1 MDLGTIQATVTSL
14 KAAFDIAKG
23 ISDLKTDT
31 EVQAKVI
38 ELQQIILCAQ
48 ESALRANTDQF
59 ELMNELKILRE
70 QLEGVNKWMEERNR
84 YVLHKSNVTSGGVV
98 YALLK
103 SEAKTG
109 EPAHFLC
116 PECYE
121 LGGKSIL
128 MNSGSERAGFTKWV
142 CNKCKLEIPTGYRGP
157 VSADFVG

>member
-14 KAAFDIAKG
+14 KAAFDVAKG
-23 ISDLKTDT
+23 ISDLKTDA

-38 ELQQIILCAQ
+38 ELQQIILSAQ
-48 ESALRANTDQF
+48 ESALRANADQF

-70 QLEGVNKWMEERNR
+70 QLEEIHKWSEEKNR
-84 YVLHKSNVTSGGVV
+84 YVLHKSNATSGGVV

-103 SEAKTG
+103 SESREG

-121 LGGKSIL
+121 LGSKSIL
-128 MNSGSERAGFTKWV
+128 MNSSNERSSFTKWV
-142 CNKCKLEIPTGYRGP
+142 CNKCKLEIPTGYRGA
-157 VSADFVG
+157 VSADFVE

>member
-1 MDLGTIQATVTSL
+1 VDLGTIQATVTSL

-23 ISDLKTDT
+23 ISDLKTGS

-38 ELQQIILCAQ
+38 ELQQIILSAQ
-48 ESALRANTDQF
+48 ENALRANTDQF
-59 ELMNELKILRE
+59 ELMNELKALRE
-70 QLEGVNKWMEERNR
+70 QLEGVNKWMDERNR
-84 YVLHKSNVTSGGVV
+84 YVLHKSNATSGGVV

-103 SEAKTG
+103 SEAKAG

-121 LGGKSIL
+121 LGRKSIL
-128 MNSGSERAGFTKWV
+128 MNSGNERAGFTKWV

-157 VSADFVG
+157 VSADFVE

>member
-14 KAAFDIAKG
+14 KAAFDVAKG
-23 ISDLKTDT
+23 ISDLKTDA

-38 ELQQIILCAQ
+38 ELQQIILSAQ

-59 ELMNELKILRE
+59 ELMNELKVLRE
-70 QLEGVNKWMEERNR
+70 QLESVNKWMDERNR
-84 YVLHKSNVTSGGVV
+84 YVLHKSNATSGGVV

-103 SEAKTG
+103 SEAKVG

-121 LGGKSIL
+121 LGRKSIL
-128 MNSGSERAGFTKWV
+128 MNSGNERAGFTKWV
-142 CNKCKLEIPTGYRGP
+142 CNKCKLEIPTSYRGT
-157 VSADFVG
+157 VSADFVE